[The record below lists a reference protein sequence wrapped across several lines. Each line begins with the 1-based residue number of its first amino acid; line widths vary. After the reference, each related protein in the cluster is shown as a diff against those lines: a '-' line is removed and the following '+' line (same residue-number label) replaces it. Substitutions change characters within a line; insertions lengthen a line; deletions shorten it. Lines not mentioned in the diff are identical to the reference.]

1 MQLILLFD
9 LVRPVVDLVQLAP
22 YHVSPAPPVL
32 SALFVTSPA
41 DAARL
46 IMACREAADG
56 GRICAATI
64 TFAASRPELHAPM
77 FSECRLF
84 GPVTGGEGP
93 SISLPGFTSWAC
105 WMLGGGMA
113 DPAWPGWCMLLRL
126 LRSRGVCCRGSSGGR
141 AFVSALSR
149 DAPFQLPGAFC
160 SSGGSCSGSLGGRAR
175 DSGGVGVRLSADGGR

>member
-1 MQLILLFD
+1 
-9 LVRPVVDLVQLAP
+9 
-22 YHVSPAPPVL
+22 
-32 SALFVTSPA
+32 
-41 DAARL
+41 
-46 IMACREAADG
+46 
-56 GRICAATI
+56 
-64 TFAASRPELHAPM
+64 M

-113 DPAWPGWCMLLRL
+113 DPAWPGWCVLLRL

-149 DAPFQLPGAFC
+149 DAPFQLPGAC
-160 SSGGSCSGSLGGRAR
+160 CSGGSCLGSGGWGRAR
-175 DSGGVGVRLSADGGR
+175 DRGGVGDRGWGGGVGVGGRR

>member
-1 MQLILLFD
+1 
-9 LVRPVVDLVQLAP
+9 
-22 YHVSPAPPVL
+22 
-32 SALFVTSPA
+32 
-41 DAARL
+41 
-46 IMACREAADG
+46 MACREAADG

-64 TFAASRPELHAPM
+64 TFAASRPELHVPM

-113 DPAWPGWCMLLRL
+113 DPAWPGWCVLLRL

-141 AFVSALSR
+141 AFVSALLFGLR
-149 DAPFQLPGAFC
+149 RVVARPGPRGG
-160 SSGGSCSGSLGGRAR
+160 GGSGCLDNRWCGGPVVWIIV
-175 DSGGVGVRLSADGGR
+175 GGVRLSGSAEEGIWISRRRNLDQPKKESGSAEEGSVAGERCRGLWTVARFQ

>member
-1 MQLILLFD
+1 
-9 LVRPVVDLVQLAP
+9 
-22 YHVSPAPPVL
+22 
-32 SALFVTSPA
+32 
-41 DAARL
+41 
-46 IMACREAADG
+46 
-56 GRICAATI
+56 
-64 TFAASRPELHAPM
+64 M

-113 DPAWPGWCMLLRL
+113 DPAWPGWCVLLRL

-149 DAPFQLPGAFC
+149 DAPFQLPGAC
-160 SSGGSCSGSLGGRAR
+160 CSGGSCSGSGGWGRAR
-175 DSGGVGVRLSADGGR
+175 DRGGVGVRLSG

>member
-1 MQLILLFD
+1 
-9 LVRPVVDLVQLAP
+9 
-22 YHVSPAPPVL
+22 
-32 SALFVTSPA
+32 
-41 DAARL
+41 
-46 IMACREAADG
+46 MACREAADG

-141 AFVSALSR
+141 AFVSALLFGLRRVVARERWRGSGAEASGRSHVSNSSR
-149 DAPFQLPGAFC
+149 RRFNVERSSTSFRLLASGNNRTCGLHPFGPR
-160 SSGGSCSGSLGGRAR
+160 SS
-175 DSGGVGVRLSADGGR
+175 

>member
-46 IMACREAADG
+46 IMAYREAADG

-64 TFAASRPELHAPM
+64 AFAASRLLGIVSEWWRELHGIV
-77 FSECRLF
+77 SESRMSMQAWRL
-84 GPVTGGEGP
+84 GP
-93 SISLPGFTSWAC
+93 SPLTGPKSWHSENC
-105 WMLGGGMA
+105 ETT
-113 DPAWPGWCMLLRL
+113 
-126 LRSRGVCCRGSSGGR
+126 
-141 AFVSALSR
+141 
-149 DAPFQLPGAFC
+149 
-160 SSGGSCSGSLGGRAR
+160 
-175 DSGGVGVRLSADGGR
+175 